1 MKNIK
6 RILWGAAIAALG
18 VIIGLNSFGVADI
31 NIFFD
36 GWWTLFIIVPSFL
49 GLFERD
55 GRLVSLVFLLAGIAL
70 LLEAQDILSWELISK
85 LIVPVI
91 LVLVGLSIIF
101 KDVFKDKAAA
111 KIKELK
117 NENPD
122 YSGKEFSALFSGQN
136 LSFDGQVFDGC
147 RLSAIFGGIK
157 CDLSRAVIEKDAV
170 IEAEG
175 IFGGVDIILP
185 QDVNCVISSNS
196 IFGGVSDKRKKTAPD
211 SAPTVYIKGTAI
223 FGGVDVK

>member
-6 RILWGAAIAALG
+6 RILWGVAIAAIG
-18 VIIGLNSFGVADI
+18 VIIGINSFGVADI

-55 GRLVSLVFLLAGIAL
+55 GRLVSLIFLLAGVAL
-70 LLEAQDILSWELISK
+70 LLESQNILSWEVVSK
-85 LIVPVI
+85 LVVPVI

-111 KIKELK
+111 KIKEIK
-117 NENPD
+117 NQNPD
-122 YSGKEFSALFSGQN
+122 FSDKEYSALFSGQN
-136 LSFDGQVFDGC
+136 LSFDGQLFEGC
-147 RLSAIFGGIK
+147 KLSAVFGGIK
-157 CDLSRAVIEKDAV
+157 CDLSRAVIEKDVV

-185 QDVNCVISSNS
+185 PEVSCVVSSNS
-196 IFGGVSDKRKKTAPD
+196 IFGGVADKHKRSVD
-211 SAPTVYIKGTAI
+211 NGVPTVYVKGTAI